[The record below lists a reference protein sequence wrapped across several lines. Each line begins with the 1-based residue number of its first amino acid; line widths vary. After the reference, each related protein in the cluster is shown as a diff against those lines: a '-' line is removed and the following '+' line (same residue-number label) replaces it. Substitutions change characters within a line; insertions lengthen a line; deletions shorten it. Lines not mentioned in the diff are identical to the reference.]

1 VQPTNQS
8 NWSHVFRL
16 SLLALVIVYV
26 SACGSTR
33 TAVDNK
39 KNVEAGL
46 MKAYSEWY
54 GTPYRLGGTTEKGI
68 DCSGLVQTVYSNEFS
83 VALPRTTGE
92 QKREGRKISKSEL
105 QTGDLVFFKTGRR
118 TMHVGIYMGSNRF
131 LHASTSNG
139 VMISGI
145 TEDYWK
151 RNYIE
156 ARRVF

>member
-1 VQPTNQS
+1 VQSPVQPTLS
-8 NWSHVFRL
+8 RLFRL
-16 SLLALVIVYV
+16 SLLALVVVYI

-54 GTPYRLGGTTEKGI
+54 GTPYRLGGNTGKGI

-83 VALPRTTGE
+83 VQLPRTTGE
-92 QKREGRKISKSEL
+92 QMREGRKIKKTEL

-139 VMISGI
+139 VMISGM

-156 ARRVF
+156 ARRLF

>member
-1 VQPTNQS
+1 M
-8 NWSHVFRL
+8 
-16 SLLALVIVYV
+16 ALVMVYV

-54 GTPYRLGGTTEKGI
+54 GTPYRLGGTTPNGV
-68 DCSGLVQTVYSNEFS
+68 DCSGLVQNIYTNEFS
-83 VALPRTTGE
+83 VELPRTTGE
-92 QKREGRKISKSEL
+92 QMREGRKIKKTEL

-131 LHASTSNG
+131 LHSSTSNG
-139 VMISGI
+139 VMISGL

-151 RNYIE
+151 KRYVE
-156 ARRVF
+156 SRRVF